1 MMPSSTFVYQ
11 DDPEVWLTDILGNHY
26 EEARARAL
34 ALRQQGGPNENGCI
48 ESNTAGRRRTRF
60 RGRQV
65 AAYRLIYCVL
75 NQRVASFDDVVR
87 HRCNN
92 PRCMNPDHLE
102 IGSRA
107 DNRGDDRDFAANGLA
122 FELL

>member
-1 MMPSSTFVYQ
+1 MTFVYE
-11 DDPEVWLTDILGNHY
+11 DDSEVWLTDVLCNHY
-26 EEARARAL
+26 EEAHARAL
-34 ALRQQGGPNENGCI
+34 SQLEQGVRNNDGCI
-48 ESNTAGRRRTRF
+48 EGNTAGRKKTRF
-60 RGRQV
+60 LGRQV
-65 AAYRLIYCVL
+65 AVYRLIYCVL
-75 NQRVASFDDVVR
+75 NRRVASFDDVIR

-107 DNRGDDRDFAANGLA
+107 DNRDDDRNFAANGVN